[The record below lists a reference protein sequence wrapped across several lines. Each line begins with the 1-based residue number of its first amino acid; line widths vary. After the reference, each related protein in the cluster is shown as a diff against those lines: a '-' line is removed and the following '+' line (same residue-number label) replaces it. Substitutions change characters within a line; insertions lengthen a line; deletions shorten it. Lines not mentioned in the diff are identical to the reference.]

1 MVSRLVGSTR
11 MILLNATPK
20 ISYVAKMKISKKIIT
35 IKENL
40 IVAFKAACHSQLV
53 KWWWKCK
60 KQKRSPI
67 I

>member
-1 MVSRLVGSTR
+1 MVSRLVESMR

-20 ISYVAKMKISKKIIT
+20 ISYAAKMRISKKNIS

-53 KWWWKCK
+53 T
-60 KQKRSPI
+60 
-67 I
+67 